1 MKIANI
7 ADMRT
12 FRAGRAV
19 RVGAWHYVDG
29 LEANG
34 DPSVGLRYIYHY
46 GTCMAVLIVSERSA
60 EIGFVPYSVG
70 WGSVSDQ
77 GGMNKIL
84 AAAGLPLRY
93 RRDAKGG
100 GARYEQVSA

>member
-1 MKIANI
+1 MKKL
-7 ADMRT
+7 ADIGNVDN
-12 FRAGRAV
+12 FRSGRSV
-19 RVGAWHYVDG
+19 KVGAWRVIDLRHVDG
-29 LEANG
+29 TRDRL
-34 DPSVGLRYIYHY
+34 IYHY
-46 GTCMAVLIVSERSA
+46 GTHMGTLAFGTS
-60 EIGFVPYSVG
+60 GMFTTFVPYSMG

-100 GARYEQVSA
+100 GARYEQVSV